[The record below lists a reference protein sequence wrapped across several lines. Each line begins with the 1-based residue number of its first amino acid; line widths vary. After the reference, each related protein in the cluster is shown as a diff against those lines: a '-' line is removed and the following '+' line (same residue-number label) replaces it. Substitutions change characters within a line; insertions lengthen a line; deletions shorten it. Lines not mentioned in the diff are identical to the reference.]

1 VTWQAPKAVATG
13 SVIIRISL
21 SLNNLRTSAG
31 AVGKRISSGKP
42 RISNARPS
50 ARDRN
55 KPAVRSAAD
64 QNNSVRSRTNNV
76 ALSRNAKIRS
86 RGGPSSVAL
95 SRNAEIRSRG
105 VPRISVG
112 ERRIPGV

>member
-31 AVGKRISSGKP
+31 AVRRRISGGKP

-55 KPAVRSAAD
+55 KPAARSVAD
-64 QNNSVRSRTNNV
+64 QNNSARSRTN
-76 ALSRNAKIRS
+76 
-86 RGGPSSVAL
+86 SVAL